1 MHAPVDIY
9 QMLQSLAD
17 RVTALEQGGTDGSDP
32 YVWLGLTVKEAEIT
46 TVLMAREDYI
56 SRQDLKLAVWGKR
69 PPGSEPVDMHL
80 ANIRKKLGVAL
91 IASHGRGWMLTDLE
105 KAAINRRLAVGRL

>member
-9 QMLQSLAD
+9 QMLQSLAE
-17 RVTALEQGGTDGSDP
+17 RVTALEQGGIDGTDP
-32 YVWLGLTVKEAEIT
+32 YAWIGLTVKEAKIT
-46 TVLMAREDYI
+46 AILMAREDYI

-69 PPGSEPVDMHL
+69 QPGSEPIDMHL

-91 IASHGRGWMLTDLE
+91 NASNGRGWALTDLE
-105 KAAINRRLAVGRL
+105 KAAINQRLAVGRL